1 MSVSALGLGG
11 LVDGGRRRDELVD
24 WWWSG
29 GEGSEE
35 DEDKVIEGNTTS
47 YVARRW
53 ICGVMVMVRLCIHNH
68 GGEDGG
74 GGGLWI
80 RREIEVGKGFV
91 MDIIG
96 KQCVCEDIIGVCD
109 GQWVCCRPSGF
120 VMDSEFVAGLRRVV
134 AAVQWRWWYSPA
146 AVEGIFVF

>member
-1 MSVSALGLGG
+1 
-11 LVDGGRRRDELVD
+11 
-24 WWWSG
+24 
-29 GEGSEE
+29 
-35 DEDKVIEGNTTS
+35 
-47 YVARRW
+47 
-53 ICGVMVMVRLCIHNH
+53 MVMVRLCIHNH

-74 GGGLWI
+74 SDGLWI
-80 RREIEVGKGFV
+80 PLNFFVVKWWWWASPGMVGGCELRREVGKGFV

-134 AAVQWRWWYSPA
+134 AAVQLRWWYSPKV
-146 AVEGIFVF
+146 VEGIFIF